1 MDRMAEP
8 AMETLMPATVMT
20 PKMAS
25 AKVAA
30 AMPEVMPWI
39 TTLKLMVTKP
49 AVTTKVTVVP
59 AVVATGMTPVV
70 APVVTAENVMAVA
83 EIMLAKLPELCMM
96 AAPLRS
102 LR

>member
-1 MDRMAEP
+1 MAEP

-70 APVVTAENVMAVA
+70 TAANVMAVA